1 MATMKYV
8 ESLSYARNAG
18 ADLSE
23 KLNFFAKVDTDGD
36 IVLAGDGE
44 AVLGTIYEAA
54 IENKPVTVQF
64 GGIGKVI
71 AAESITAGAIIA
83 SDNAGKAVAAAAGDF
98 VVGIALTGADA
109 GDVLSFAFVSGRRHA

>member
-1 MATMKYV
+1 MAIMKIH
-8 ESLSYARNAG
+8 ESLLYARNAG

-23 KLNFFAKVDTDGD
+23 KLNYFAKVDSDGD
-36 IVLAGDGE
+36 IVVAGDGQ
-44 AVLGTIYEAA
+44 AVLGTLIESA

-83 SDNAGKAVAAAAGDF
+83 SDTNGQAVAAAAGDF
-98 VVGIALTGADA
+98 VVGIALTGASA
-109 GDVLSFAFVSGRRHA
+109 NELVPFAFIPGRRHA